1 MSNTPI
7 IFLDRDGTII
17 IDRHYLHDPD
27 GVELLPNA
35 LEGLKILRNKG
46 FRLVVVTNQ
55 SGVGRG
61 YFSLED
67 AHACNHR
74 LAEIARRGG
83 VKFDAFYLC
92 PHEPEA
98 GCDCRKPGTGMLDQA
113 AEDFDFDP
121 DFCWVV
127 GDKCAD
133 VNLGQNAGI
142 RTMLV
147 RTGKGLET
155 EMQKQ
160 CRPDL
165 IADDLLLAAQLMD

>member
-1 MSNTPI
+1 MSTQPTV
-7 IFLDRDGTII
+7 FLDRDGTII
-17 IDRHYLHDPD
+17 IDKHYLHDPA
-27 GVELLPNA
+27 GVEFLPNA
-35 LEGLKILRNKG
+35 LRGLRLMQEKG

-61 YFSLED
+61 LFTLED
-67 AHACNHR
+67 AQACNDR
-74 LAEIARRGG
+74 LARMCREQGVEIA
-83 VKFDAFYLC
+83 AFYLC

-98 GCDCRKPGTGMLDQA
+98 QCDCRKPATGMIEQA

-121 DFCWVV
+121 AYCWVV

-133 VNLGQNAGI
+133 VNLGRNAEI

-147 RTGKGLET
+147 RTGKGLDT

-160 CRPDL
+160 CTPDL